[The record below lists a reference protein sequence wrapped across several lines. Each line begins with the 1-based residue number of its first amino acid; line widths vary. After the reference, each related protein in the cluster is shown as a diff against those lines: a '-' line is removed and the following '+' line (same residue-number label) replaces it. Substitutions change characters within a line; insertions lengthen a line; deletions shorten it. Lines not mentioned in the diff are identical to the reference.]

1 MRDKPIILG
10 RYSPS
15 QKAAIKRE
23 QCQTGLSIAEREQAR
38 PTGQWHS
45 GKPTRTRTLP
55 CRGDH
60 RLTQIERIYSK
71 MTKKT
76 MKSLLVS
83 TLLLIFAASNQISD
97 PKSLLTRG
105 SVFCGHLT
113 SLVENSHA
121 PQGADYILGGNR
133 VGYWKQPKV
142 SANLNLTAR
151 SAAVL
156 LLSNVKSN

>member
-1 MRDKPIILG
+1 
-10 RYSPS
+10 
-15 QKAAIKRE
+15 
-23 QCQTGLSIAEREQAR
+23 
-38 PTGQWHS
+38 
-45 GKPTRTRTLP
+45 
-55 CRGDH
+55 
-60 RLTQIERIYSK
+60 

-76 MKSLLVS
+76 LKSLLVP

-97 PKSLLTRG
+97 PKSLLNRG

-156 LLSNVKSN
+156 LLSNVKSD

>member
-1 MRDKPIILG
+1 
-10 RYSPS
+10 
-15 QKAAIKRE
+15 
-23 QCQTGLSIAEREQAR
+23 
-38 PTGQWHS
+38 
-45 GKPTRTRTLP
+45 
-55 CRGDH
+55 
-60 RLTQIERIYSK
+60 
-71 MTKKT
+71 MTKKVT
-76 MKSLLVS
+76 NCLVVWIIM
-83 TLLLIFAASNQISD
+83 LIFATSNQISD
-97 PKSLLTRG
+97 PKSLLHRG

-156 LLSNVKSN
+156 LLSNVKSD

>member
-1 MRDKPIILG
+1 
-10 RYSPS
+10 
-15 QKAAIKRE
+15 
-23 QCQTGLSIAEREQAR
+23 
-38 PTGQWHS
+38 
-45 GKPTRTRTLP
+45 
-55 CRGDH
+55 
-60 RLTQIERIYSK
+60 
-71 MTKKT
+71 
-76 MKSLLVS
+76 MKSLLFP

-97 PKSLLTRG
+97 PKSLLHRG

-121 PQGADYILGGNR
+121 PQGADYILGGNRVGYWKQGADYILGGNR